1 MQNFFS
7 KYSLKVMGMLLI
19 FYIGMILGALLCYWK
34 GEASLTVLEESMWDI
49 LISIAVGIITS
60 ILFNLIMWFWQFHK
74 IPENLRTQL
83 NTELNARM
91 NSIDTNCQTIQYSLN
106 PNTSVLEMDHHDI
119 RNDLG
124 KQDEKINTICAEI
137 NEQKLWR
144 QRNLGTDTEVMKL
157 MVDSS
162 YRERAVLQVSNQELE
177 KKVCKLEVQ
186 IEQVETQKVTLQTEM
201 ERFQRENQTLRDQI
215 KELQEEK
222 EILEEQLRE
231 SQEEDMGMQY

>member
-1 MQNFFS
+1 MLNFWS
-7 KYSLKVMGMLLI
+7 KYSLKVMSNLLI
-19 FYIGMILGALLCYWK
+19 FYIGMILGALLYYWK
-34 GEASLTVLEESMWDI
+34 GECSFTAWEETMEEF
-49 LISIAVGIITS
+49 LIGIAGGLVTS
-60 ILFNLIMWFWQFHK
+60 ILLNLIAWFLEFRK